1 MKGTIL
7 NYTFKTDTGE
17 ISGDD
22 NNRYTFSK
30 SDWNEDSAPQ
40 KDMKV
45 DFDTKGNKA
54 TSIYV
59 IKNEISQNNQ
69 DKKNYPKSPIAAGL
83 LALFLGGFGA
93 HKFYLG
99 YTGPAILYL
108 LTFTVGWLILWILLY
123 IHTIILA
130 IIAFVEG
137 IIYITKS
144 EEEFHETYVVNKKTW
159 F

>member
-108 LTFTVGWLILWILLY
+108 LTFTVGWFILWILLY
-123 IHTIILA
+123 IPTIILA

>member
-69 DKKNYPKSPIAAGL
+69 DKKNYPKSPIAAVL
-83 LALFLGGFGA
+83 LALFLGGFGS

-108 LTFTVGWLILWILLY
+108 LTFTVGWFILWILLY
-123 IHTIILA
+123 IPTIILA

>member
-123 IHTIILA
+123 IPTIILA